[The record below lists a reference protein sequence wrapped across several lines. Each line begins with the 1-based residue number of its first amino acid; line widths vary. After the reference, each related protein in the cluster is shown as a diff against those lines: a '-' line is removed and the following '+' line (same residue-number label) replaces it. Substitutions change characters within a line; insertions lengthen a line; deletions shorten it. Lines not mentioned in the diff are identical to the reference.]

1 AQTQTV
7 ELDWKSNEI
16 FAVDGS
22 FSYKIPHFNHLYFN
36 YDPVD
41 KEISFHRSW
50 PIESGSYEVQN
61 LAYEYFDIT
70 PFQKFEVAA
79 AIDIKTSISMARS
92 KRYFNLEFSPIVEEN
107 GRYKRVTRFELRPI
121 RSQRT
126 QATAPQTQAV
136 PSNGSSVFNSHQLY
150 KFYVEK
156 TGVHKIT
163 GAFLRQ
169 LGIDLSQLDSRR
181 IKIYGHGGGM
191 LPLKNSENLYFDP
204 PEHAVQIFDG
214 NDGVFDDNDYLLL
227 YATATEQWNQD
238 SKTHINLY
246 ADRSYYYVAVAEPN
260 GKRILPIAQ
269 PSAAPDMQVDQF
281 QDYQFYEK
289 DEVSLALVGRRWFG
303 DRFDLETER
312 NYSFK
317 FDNLV
322 TSEPAQLKV
331 YAGATSQLSS
341 QMKIISNAQTLST
354 LNFGPTS
361 ATSSATGANYTGDLS
376 LAADEFDIKLKY
388 EKLGNPGATGY
399 LDFISIE
406 ATRELIAGAN
416 QFPFKNKETAQQN
429 GVAEYQI
436 SNANQVKQVWDVT
449 EFGSPRSVKNTN
461 EEALFSFKT
470 TMGAQKEFV
479 AITNDYYLPQ
489 MERSNTVVNRLN
501 LKGDIFK
508 NAQNQFEDIDFLIIT
523 RKDFVGAAEKLAALR
538 RQKNDLVTKVVKLQD
553 IYEEFNSGKQ
563 DIGAIR
569 NFIRYVYSNASSPAK
584 RVKYV
589 ALLGDTSV
597 DFKERLP
604 NNTNVVPTYQSY
616 GSFSNTRSSF
626 MSDDF
631 FAMMDPDEGKM
642 TSSDKMDIA
651 VGRIIAK
658 TPQQA
663 FEMIRKIEEHE
674 ARPAYKSWRNNF
686 LLISDDVDKVYEFED
701 IQGQLD
707 NMGDEIALNRP
718 TINVKKIHSDAYE
731 QQPSA
736 GGDRYPAVN
745 KAINEAIEVGAIVV
759 NYFGHGGEEGLAQER
774 IVTQSSVQNWTN
786 PSRYNV
792 FVTITCDFTK
802 FDNPLRETGGEMT
815 YWNPTGGAVAMV
827 ATTRSITV
835 SAGVDFNNEFA
846 PFLFDYANTK
856 ETIAES
862 VMNAKN
868 NLSGSGKR
876 IVFYIGDPTMRLPL
890 PEPRV
895 KISHINDVPFNQ
907 FSDTLQALEKAKIKG
922 RIVDANGQKLAGYQ
936 GELTTSVFDKRIER
950 STLGND
956 NVTQNGELLIMD
968 FTTLGELLFNGKA
981 SIDNGEFEFSF
992 VLPKDTKI
1000 PVGEGRFSF
1009 YANRDD
1015 ALEEYSGA
1023 SEDVKIG
1030 GLNQDAPDDNQGP
1043 LVNAFMNDESFVNG
1057 GVTNTDPYILALL
1070 EDDNGINTAGGIGH
1084 DIVAILDGDEENP
1097 IILNDYYEADMD
1109 TYQSGK
1115 VYYQLKDI
1123 EPGPHRLT
1131 LKAWDVYNN
1140 SAIAELDFVV
1150 SGDDELR
1157 LTNVLN
1163 YPNPFVDYT
1172 EFWFNHNRP
1181 FEPLNVQ
1188 VQVYTV
1194 TGKIVWSHQQTVTTD
1209 GFLSRDIVWNG
1220 LDDFGQK
1227 IGKGVYVYKLT
1238 VESTITNQKQEKYE
1252 KLVILQ

>member
-1 AQTQTV
+1 MNTIKLFRLLGIFLFIIQQSHAQTQTV

-50 PIESGSYEVQN
+50 QLESGSYEVQN
-61 LAYEYFDIT
+61 VTYEYFDT
-70 PFQKFEVAA
+70 RPFESFEVAD
-79 AIDIKTSISMARS
+79 AIDMKTSISNART

-107 GRYKRVTRFELRPI
+107 GRYKRVTSFEIRPI

-126 QATAPQTQAV
+126 QSTTPQTQAV
-136 PSNGSSVFNSHQLY
+136 PSFGNSVFNSHQLY
-150 KFYVEK
+150 KFYVEE
-156 TGVHKIT
+156 TGVHKMT
-163 GAFLRQ
+163 GAFLQQ
-169 LGIDLSQLDSRR
+169 LGIDVSQLDSRR

-191 LPLKNSENLYFDP
+191 LPLENSENLYFDP
-204 PEHAVQIFDG
+204 PEHAVQVFDG
-214 NDGVFDDNDYLLL
+214 NDGVFDDNDYLLF
-227 YATATEQWNQD
+227 YATSTEQWNED
-238 SKTHINLY
+238 SSTHINLY
-246 ADRSYYYVAVAEPN
+246 ADRAYYYVAVAESN

-269 PSAAPDMQVDQF
+269 PSAAADMQVDQF

-312 NYSFK
+312 SYSFK
-317 FDNLV
+317 FENLV
-322 TSEPAQLKV
+322 TSEPAQVKV

-341 QMKIISNAQTLST
+341 QMKVISNSQTIST
-354 LNFGPTS
+354 LNFGATS
-361 ATSSATGANYTGDLS
+361 ATSSATGANYIGNLN
-376 LAADEFDIKLKY
+376 LASDEFDIKLKY

-399 LDFISIE
+399 LDFISVE

-416 QFPFKNKETAQQN
+416 QFPFKNKETALQN

-436 SNANQVKQVWDVT
+436 SNANQVQQVWDVT

-470 TMGAQKEFV
+470 TMGTQKEFV
-479 AITNDYYLPQ
+479 AITNDYHLPQ
-489 MERSNTVVNRLN
+489 IEHTNTVVNRLN
-501 LKGDIFK
+501 LKGDIFL

-523 RKDFVGAAEKLAALR
+523 REDFVGAAEKLAALR
-538 RQKNDLVTKVVKLQD
+538 REKNDLVTKVVKLKD

-631 FAMMDPDEGKM
+631 FTMMDPDEGRM
-642 TSSDKMDIA
+642 ISSDKMDIA
-651 VGRIIAK
+651 IGRIIAK
-658 TPQQA
+658 SPQQA

-686 LLISDDVDKVYEFED
+686 LLISDDVDEVYEFED

-707 NMGDEIALNRP
+707 EMGDEIAANRP
-718 TINVKKIHSDAYE
+718 TINVKKIHSDAFE

-736 GGDRYPAVN
+736 GGDRYPDVN
-745 KAINEAIEVGAIVV
+745 KAINEAIEVGAVVV

-774 IVTQSSVQNWTN
+774 IVTQSSVQNWSN

-815 YWNPTGGAVAMV
+815 YWNPSGGAVAMV

-846 PFLFDYANTK
+846 PFLFDYANDK

-895 KISHINDVPFNQ
+895 KISHVNEVPFDQ

-922 RIVDANGQKLAGYQ
+922 RIVDANGQKLEGYQ
-936 GELTTSVFDKRIER
+936 GELMTSV
-950 STLGND
+950 
-956 NVTQNGELLIMD
+956 LI
-968 FTTLGELLFNGKA
+968 
-981 SIDNGEFEFSF
+981 
-992 VLPKDTKI
+992 
-1000 PVGEGRFSF
+1000 
-1009 YANRDD
+1009 
-1015 ALEEYSGA
+1015 
-1023 SEDVKIG
+1023 
-1030 GLNQDAPDDNQGP
+1030 
-1043 LVNAFMNDESFVNG
+1043 
-1057 GVTNTDPYILALL
+1057 
-1070 EDDNGINTAGGIGH
+1070 
-1084 DIVAILDGDEENP
+1084 
-1097 IILNDYYEADMD
+1097 
-1109 TYQSGK
+1109 
-1115 VYYQLKDI
+1115 
-1123 EPGPHRLT
+1123 
-1131 LKAWDVYNN
+1131 
-1140 SAIAELDFVV
+1140 SA
-1150 SGDDELR
+1150 
-1157 LTNVLN
+1157 
-1163 YPNPFVDYT
+1163 
-1172 EFWFNHNRP
+1172 
-1181 FEPLNVQ
+1181 LNVQ
-1188 VQVYTV
+1188 
-1194 TGKIVWSHQQTVTTD
+1194 
-1209 GFLSRDIVWNG
+1209 L
-1220 LDDFGQK
+1220 
-1227 IGKGVYVYKLT
+1227 
-1238 VESTITNQKQEKYE
+1238 
-1252 KLVILQ
+1252 